1 MSSLSITS
9 KSNKALSENNKN
21 RKQKKKQMSKK
32 SDEASKN
39 LDSTSSYFKVRPEE
53 NVKSLKNNLKEKSCE
68 EALIRAFLAEN
79 DDITSLIETKNINEK
94 DMIQTIENTSNF
106 NDENFEEKV
115 VQIFAK
121 TFNVDALNIYPY
133 FEIVNSKKKHKK
145 VTQISYYRITCE
157 KNNQNSCYYF
167 LYNRKNYLIKFSDL
181 IIILTK
187 SQGILNNISVLKN
200 NYNSPRD
207 FALQKEGQLYKIC
220 FQYREIIP
228 ELVNCINDIE
238 NLKNEII
245 NSQNMNDKDTDNN
258 LNNQKLDVL
267 KKIREIYENKYKE
280 NEIIKRKDIKIKDL
294 ELVEN
299 MIKYNDLKK
308 ENDENLKDKYSRIK
322 KEIEDL
328 DILLT
333 KVSIKVEKI
342 EKELDGFFI
351 SSEEI
356 VLTNTIGDKLVI
368 PKQKPIILEVK
379 NNSNYQS
386 LIDNIRAKKNI
397 LKFLGLNDDLFFF
410 VGILR
415 EIRINEEDKKTI
427 NKNIKDFNFT
437 NTIIIYPQN
446 SKLLGVSL
454 IKEKAEQNNDILS
467 RILKQLEEI
476 KKDIT

>member
-32 SDEASKN
+32 SDEASNN
-39 LDSTSSYFKVRPEE
+39 LDSTSSYYKVRPEE
-53 NVKSLKNNLKEKSCE
+53 NVKSLKNNLKEKSYE

-79 DDITSLIETKNINEK
+79 DNITSLIESKNINEK

-106 NDENFEEKV
+106 NDEIFEEKV

-207 FALQKEGQLYKIC
+207 FALQKEGQIYKIC

-228 ELVNCINDIE
+228 ELVNCISDIE
-238 NLKNEII
+238 NLNNEII
-245 NSQNMNDKDTDNN
+245 NSQNMNDKDIDNN

-267 KKIREIYENKYKE
+267 K
-280 NEIIKRKDIKIKDL
+280 
-294 ELVEN
+294 
-299 MIKYNDLKK
+299 
-308 ENDENLKDKYSRIK
+308 
-322 KEIEDL
+322 
-328 DILLT
+328 
-333 KVSIKVEKI
+333 
-342 EKELDGFFI
+342 I
-351 SSEEI
+351 S
-356 VLTNTIGDKLVI
+356 
-368 PKQKPIILEVK
+368 
-379 NNSNYQS
+379 
-386 LIDNIRAKKNI
+386 
-397 LKFLGLNDDLFFF
+397 
-410 VGILR
+410 
-415 EIRINEEDKKTI
+415 
-427 NKNIKDFNFT
+427 
-437 NTIIIYPQN
+437 
-446 SKLLGVSL
+446 
-454 IKEKAEQNNDILS
+454 
-467 RILKQLEEI
+467 
-476 KKDIT
+476 

>member
-1 MSSLSITS
+1 
-9 KSNKALSENNKN
+9 
-21 RKQKKKQMSKK
+21 MSKK
-32 SDEASKN
+32 SDEGSNN
-39 LDSTSSYFKVRPEE
+39 LDSTSSYYKVPPEE
-53 NVKSLKNNLKEKSCE
+53 NVKSLKNNLKEKSYE
-68 EALIRAFLAEN
+68 EALIKAFLTEN
-79 DDITSLIETKNINEK
+79 DDITSLIESKNINEK

-106 NDENFEEKV
+106 NDEIFEEKV
-115 VQIFAK
+115 IQIFAK

-133 FEIVNSKKKHKK
+133 FEIVNSQKKHKK
-145 VTQISYYRITCE
+145 VTQISFYRITCE

-207 FALQKEGQLYKIC
+207 FALQKEGQSYKIC

-228 ELVNCINDIE
+228 ELVNCIRDIE
-238 NLKNEII
+238 NLKNEIN
-245 NSQNMNDKDTDNN
+245 NSQNMNDKEIDNN
-258 LNNQKLDVL
+258 LNNQKLEVL
-267 KKIREIYENKYKE
+267 KKIREIYENKFKE
-280 NEIIKRKDIKIKDL
+280 NEITKRKDIKIKDL
-294 ELVEN
+294 ELIEN
-299 MIKYNDLKK
+299 MIKYNNLKK

-368 PKQKPIILEVK
+368 PKEKPIILEVK
-379 NNSNYQS
+379 NNSNYHN
-386 LIDNIRAKKNI
+386 LIDKIRTKKNI

-415 EIRINEEDKKTI
+415 EIRINEEDKKGI

-454 IKEKAEQNNDILS
+454 IKEKSEQNNDILS
-467 RILKQLEEI
+467 CILKQLEEI
-476 KKDIT
+476 KKDVKELKSKIK